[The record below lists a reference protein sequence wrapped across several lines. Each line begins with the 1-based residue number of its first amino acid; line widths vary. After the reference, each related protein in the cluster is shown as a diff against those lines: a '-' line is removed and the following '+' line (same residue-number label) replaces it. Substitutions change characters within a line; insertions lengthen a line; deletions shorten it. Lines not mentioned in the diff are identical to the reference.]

1 MKFGILRLR
10 TSYTALTLAQS
21 SAAAENPNSAVS
33 FIIKTSRS
41 LICVGGSL
49 SAPQA
54 LVAESDSGRYLASN
68 GGEYRAGGAANS
80 GYPGYGSQGDQRCN
94 QCVLDNILAAFIM
107 QQGQQIFL

>member
-1 MKFGILRLR
+1 MRGFLL
-10 TSYTALTLAQS
+10 SLLLTAPPSMLAQS

-49 SAPQA
+49 SAPQT